1 MQTTYF
7 SRWLGTRTRRKGCR
21 INFQLLTGELIWAKA
36 RSWLKFWFFLNW
48 SWLLIY
54 KEVKPVNP
62 KGNQFLIFTGRTDV
76 EASILWPPDAKT
88 WCFNIGKTLML
99 GMIEGRR
106 KRGWQRVRWLDG
118 ITDSMDMS
126 LRKLHELVMDGK
138 PRVLQSMGSQR
149 VGHNWTTEL
158 KEGVEKRGPSYTIGG
173 NVNWCSHCE
182 EQYGS
187 V

>member
-48 SWLLIY
+48 SWLLIC

-76 EASILWPPDAKT
+76 EASILWLPDAKSQLT
-88 WCFNIGKTLML
+88 GKDPDAAK
-99 GMIEGRR
+99 IESRR
-106 KRGWQRVRWLDG
+106 RRRQQRMRWLDG
-118 ITDSMDMS
+118 IADWMEWVWANSGRWWRT
-126 LRKLHELVMDGK
+126 GK
-138 PRVLQSMGSQR
+138 PGMLQSMGSQR
-149 VGHNWTTEL
+149 VRHDWPTEL
-158 KEGVEKRGPSYTIGG
+158 KENQI
-173 NVNWCSHCE
+173 
-182 EQYGS
+182 
-187 V
+187 